1 MNPKTQLTPAEL
13 DALLTQPAAT
23 AATTEAAANSEAAA
37 LRSAL
42 DDLRT
47 SSLAAADFRLPAPRP
62 AAQPER
68 APRFAFHLAP
78 HLAPRWAMACATAAL
93 AAAIAIPVALHQP
106 PQSVAN
112 VPVKAPAAT
121 ADPVAAGQTTE
132 QDDALLADIQSDLSS
147 DVPASLQP
155 LATTSTSSTNSTK

>member
-1 MNPKTQLTPAEL
+1 MNPNTELTPAEL
-13 DALLTQPAAT
+13 DVLLTQPATT
-23 AATTEAAANSEAAA
+23 AVPAEAAA

-42 DDLRT
+42 DDLHT

-68 APRFAFHLAP
+68 APRFAFHLT
-78 HLAPRWAMACATAAL
+78 PRWAMACATAAL
-93 AAAIAIPVALHQP
+93 AAAIAIPVALHHP
-106 PQSVAN
+106 PQGVAN
-112 VPVKAPAAT
+112 VAVKAPAAT
-121 ADPVAAGQTTE
+121 ADPIAAGQTAE